1 MPAEG
6 RQRLSAIGWVAFGV
20 AVALCWHY
28 LTKAREAYLLDLDVY
43 RDAAEVA
50 WSGGDLYGLRYTD
63 VGLPYLYPPF
73 AILFLTPLAW
83 LSEVGAQVIW
93 TLVTLASVIIYAVV
107 CVWNFAAER
116 FHTPTVYMATIAFA
130 LAMEPT
136 ESNINFGQ
144 VNVLLAAF
152 LVLDLSRRTWR
163 LPQGLL
169 TGIAAA
175 VKLTPL
181 FIAVYYL
188 VTRRLRAALWTFGAF
203 AACTAMAA
211 VIFPSAS
218 REFWTGTFLESDRVG
233 VSYISNQSLNGLLQR
248 AVSDP
253 ALARLLWL
261 ALAGVVALCVLL
273 LAHHLFASYPHL
285 TDALVL
291 AAILLISP
299 ISWSA
304 HWILILPLL
313 LVAVFPDEPVLLLRV
328 LAALLA
334 GALLY
339 GVIRPLETAQRL
351 VPPAADNLVFANTFT
366 WLTLILG
373 VACTVWYWRRVGSQ
387 NESVSVPGHRSP

>member
-1 MPAEG
+1 MPAE
-6 RQRLSAIGWVAFGV
+6 RRRLSAIGWVALGV
-20 AVALCWHY
+20 ALALCWHY

-63 VGLPYLYPPF
+63 IGLPYLYPPF
-73 AILFLTPLAW
+73 AILFLTPLGW
-83 LSEVGAQVIW
+83 LSDVGAQVMW
-93 TLVTLASVIIYAVV
+93 TLVTLVSVVVYAVV

-116 FHTPTVYMATIAFA
+116 FHTPTVYMVTVAFA

-144 VNVLLAAF
+144 VNILLALF

-163 LPQGLL
+163 VPQGVL

-181 FIAVYYL
+181 FIAVYYA
-188 VTRRLRAALWTFGAF
+188 VTRRVRATAWTVGGFAVCTLVAAL
-203 AACTAMAA
+203 
-211 VIFPSAS
+211 VFPHAS
-218 REFWTGTFLESDRVG
+218 RVFWTGTFLESDRVG
-233 VSYISNQSLNGLLQR
+233 VSYISNQSINGLLQR
-248 AVSDP
+248 AISDP
-253 ALARLLWL
+253 QVARLLWL
-261 ALAGVVALCVLL
+261 VLAAVVAVAVLV
-273 LAHHLFASYPHL
+273 LAHHLFGTYPHL

-313 LVAVFPDEPVLLLRV
+313 LVAVFPDEPVLLLRI

-351 VPPAADNLVFANTFT
+351 VPPAADNIVFANTFP
-366 WLTLILG
+366 WLTLVVG
-373 VACTVWYWRRVGSQ
+373 VACTVWYWRRVETDQGQ
-387 NESVSVPGHRSP
+387 SVSVPDIR